1 LTLVPAAPSSRRTY
15 APELTRRA
23 IIDSAL
29 VLFEANGFHA
39 TSVQAVADD
48 AQVTKGAFYH
58 HFGSKEEVVHIIH
71 DELLDHML
79 QDLRGILERDDG
91 PAEQLRAVVRA
102 NVRSTVRFRSH
113 VAVYHQER
121 RFLSGARS
129 DAVNRKRDEI
139 LDGTEG
145 ILRAGVED
153 GTFRGD
159 IDPRVATCGI
169 SGMVASTHQW
179 LEAMSES
186 DPERVA
192 DLLADLVL
200 GGLVST

>member
-1 LTLVPAAPSSRRTY
+1 MSAAPPSRRTY

-29 VLFEANGFHA
+29 ALFEANGFHA

-48 AQVTKGAFYH
+48 AEVTKGAFYH
-58 HFGSKEEVVHIIH
+58 HFDSKEELVHIIH

-79 QDLRGILERDDG
+79 GDLRDILERDDG
-91 PAEQLRAVVRA
+91 PAEQLRAVIRATVRA
-102 NVRSTVRFRSH
+102 TIRFRSH

-129 DAVNRKRDEI
+129 DAVNRKRDEM
-139 LDGTEG
+139 LDGMEG
-145 ILRAGVED
+145 ILRAGIED
-153 GTFRGD
+153 GAFRTD
-159 IDPRVATCGI
+159 IDVRVATCGI

-179 LEAMSES
+179 LDATSDG

-192 DLLADLVL
+192 DLLADMVL
-200 GGLVST
+200 GGLVRA